1 MQGMLLFFNELYSF
15 LEFVCVYYSTILG
28 FCAIISVFALG
39 IIMILRSTLLSKS
52 IFGRG
57 VLWCLLIPV
66 IFCGKLHVFFETRV
80 GVRLF
85 YWWYLLCNKRWISVV
100 YVAGMIIAGVWLIT
114 KRKRLMDSVNRLY
127 DSTDYASVY
136 SIKEFPGE
144 ISSFCTGC
152 IRPVIIIPENLSS
165 EKAQIIIKHEETHI
179 RLGHLWILLAYDILR
194 VLLWPNLFLHLCVGY
209 MKRDLESI
217 CDTVTIQRN
226 KIDVYEYGYTIIGCA
241 KSMMQAQKKLG
252 SVSGM
257 SFAWDDGY
265 KVLKKRLERILGR
278 KAYNVKILAIEAAMI
293 VILVVSLVGIIKANS
308 YKKINDLGMI
318 SGICYSGNTQKIY
331 ADIDRSIVTYF
342 DDDYI
347 YVDGKALLEQYP
359 EAKES
364 DGWFYISSGGYY
376 KIPGIGGGGGWGE
389 LDAKEIHEGTIRIQ
403 NHSEIDIWNRIIMW
417 L

>member
-1 MQGMLLFFNELYSF
+1 MQGVLLFFNELYRF
-15 LEFVCVYYSTILG
+15 LEFVCVYFSTILG
-28 FCAIISVFALG
+28 FCVIISVFVLG
-39 IIMILRSTLLSKS
+39 IIMILRSTLFSKS
-52 IFGRG
+52 IFGKG
-57 VLWCLLIPV
+57 ALWCLLIPV
-66 IFCGKLHVFFETRV
+66 IFCGKLHAYYETYI
-80 GVRLF
+80 GFRLF
-85 YWWYLLCNKRWISVV
+85 YWWYLQCNKRWICIV
-100 YVAGMIIAGVWLIT
+100 YFGGIFIIGAWLIT
-114 KRKRLMDSVNRLY
+114 KRKRLMDSVNHLY
-127 DSTDYASVY
+127 DSNVY
-136 SIKEFPGE
+136 SSDFVIKEFPVSV
-144 ISSFCTGC
+144 SSFCTGC
-152 IRPVIIIPENLSS
+152 LKPVIVIPEGMSQN
-165 EKAQIIIKHEETHI
+165 EADIVIKHEETHI

-226 KIDVYEYGYTIIGCA
+226 ELDICDYGNTIIGCA
-241 KSMMQAQKKLG
+241 KSMIQARKKFG
-252 SVSGM
+252 CGSGM
-257 SFAWDDGY
+257 SFAWDDSY

-331 ADIDRSIVTYF
+331 TDTNRSIVTYF

-403 NHSEIDIWNRIIMW
+403 NHTEIDIWNRIIMW

>member
-1 MQGMLLFFNELYSF
+1 M
-15 LEFVCVYYSTILG
+15 
-28 FCAIISVFALG
+28 
-39 IIMILRSTLLSKS
+39 R
-52 IFGRG
+52 
-57 VLWCLLIPV
+57 
-66 IFCGKLHVFFETRV
+66 
-80 GVRLF
+80 
-85 YWWYLLCNKRWISVV
+85 
-100 YVAGMIIAGVWLIT
+100 
-114 KRKRLMDSVNRLY
+114 
-127 DSTDYASVY
+127 
-136 SIKEFPGE
+136 
-144 ISSFCTGC
+144 
-152 IRPVIIIPENLSS
+152 
-165 EKAQIIIKHEETHI
+165 THI

-226 KIDVYEYGYTIIGCA
+226 GLDIYDYGNTIIGCA
-241 KSMMQAQKKLG
+241 KSMMQAREKFGCG
-252 SVSGM
+252 SVM
-257 SFAWDDGY
+257 SFAWDDSY

-278 KAYNVKILAIEAAMI
+278 KAYNVKILAIGVASI
-293 VILVVSLVGIIKANS
+293 VILVVSSIGIIKANS

-331 ADIDRSIVTYF
+331 TDIDRSIVTYF

-403 NHSEIDIWNRIIMW
+403 NHTEIDIWNRIIMW